1 MNSGGSRRLKKESTD
16 LGMRITVTGHRS
28 WQRPSER
35 IIKACPFKTIWE
47 VAKKLKVN
55 HSMTIWHLK
64 QIGNVKKLD
73 KWVFQELTAN
83 QKNHH
88 FEVSSSLILHNNNKP
103 FLDQTVTCNGKWIL
117 YNSLRQSAQWLARE
131 AAPKHFPKPNLH
143 QKKGHSH
150 CLVVCCPSDPL
161 QLSESWWNHHIREAC
176 SANWWDALKTATP
189 AASVGQYNGP
199 SSSWQCLT
207 TGLTNSVSKV

>member
-1 MNSGGSRRLKKESTD
+1 MVVS
-16 LGMRITVTGHRS
+16 
-28 WQRPSER
+28 
-35 IIKACPFKTIWE
+35 
-47 VAKKLKVN
+47 
-55 HSMTIWHLK
+55 HLK
-64 QIGNVKKLD
+64 QTGKVKKLG
-73 KWVFQELTAN
+73 KWVPRGLTAN
-83 QKNHH
+83 QKNH

-161 QLSESWWNHHIREAC
+161 QLSEC
-176 SANWWDALKTATP
+176 SKTSTSEKYAQQIYEMHRKLQCLQLAGT
-189 AASVGQYNGP
+189 GQQKGP
-199 SSSWQCLT
+199 SL
-207 TGLTNSVSKV
+207 LHNA